1 MNIFWYILA
10 AFVLLN
16 LISFCFKDYRRQNDL
31 KKSMKVFDFKED
43 FKLHK
48 GTGSKRFVEV
58 LKLIM
63 NIVQYPIGIV
73 IMFFLD
79 FLFMPVFYWLQR
91 LYYLF
96 KPDKHEK
103 YKAKKPEHNKYYE
116 FHSEKVWDLESKEPG
131 RLLFRCDMPF
141 IPNGR
146 QIIYIE
152 NSYDPFYNQYICEN
166 LSELKEY
173 FATRGYEFC
182 YLPSIGKIINAD
194 AHYYS
199 PTFDGTVSNDSSN
212 MKSDLLIP
220 YLVDAPEIKPGFIRY
235 IGKEADEIGVPVE
248 IYNDMGIFRFSYFSF
263 LPPSEVSM
271 EQQIT
276 TYLGLTGPKIREM
289 YCLGPKP
296 KEDADSEFSIDTEKL
311 INEVRERVEKLK
323 LQGVSELVLKN
334 LLQPEKKLS
343 RLVITKSSQIFLPD
357 YNNMEIQMTPLPKAV
372 FFLFLRHPEGILFK
386 NLVDY
391 RDELTRIYGHLT
403 GRQDMKAVEKS
414 ICDITDPTQNS
425 INEKCARIREAFVRN
440 FDDHLAQNYYV
451 TGNRGEAKT
460 IILPR
465 DLVEWQDK

>member
-31 KKSMKVFDFKED
+31 KKAMKVFDFKED

-48 GTGSKRFVEV
+48 GTGLKRFVEV

-73 IMFFLD
+73 IMFFLV

-96 KPDKHEK
+96 KPDKHK
-103 YKAKKPEHNKYYE
+103 RYKAKKPEHNKYYE

-220 YLVDAPEIKPGFIRY
+220 YLVDAPEIKPGLIRY
-235 IGKEADEIGVPVE
+235 LRKEEGDSP
-248 IYNDMGIFRFSYFSF
+248 DKDTFRFSYFTF

-276 TYLGLTGPKIREM
+276 TYISLIGFHGTREM
-289 YCLGPKP
+289 YCLKP
-296 KEDADSEFSIDTEKL
+296 NSPDEKADNDFSSDIKQLMD
-311 INEVRERVEKLK
+311 EVSERVEKLR
-323 LQGVSELVLKN
+323 LHGVSEMVLKN

-403 GRQDMKAVEKS
+403 GRQDMKAVKKS

-440 FDDHLAQNYYV
+440 FDDYLAQNYYV

>member
-31 KKSMKVFDFKED
+31 KKAMKVFDFKED

-96 KPDKHEK
+96 KPDKHK
-103 YKAKKPEHNKYYE
+103 RYKAKKPEHNKYYE

-166 LSELKEY
+166 LSELREY
-173 FATRGYEFC
+173 FASEGYEFC

-199 PTFDGTVSNDSSN
+199 PTFEGNVSNDSSN

-220 YLVDAPEIKPGFIRY
+220 YLVDAPEIKPGLIRY
-235 IGKEADEIGVPVE
+235 LRKEEGDSP
-248 IYNDMGIFRFSYFSF
+248 DKDTFRFSYFTF

-276 TYLGLTGPKIREM
+276 TYISLIGFHGTREM
-289 YCLGPKP
+289 YCLKP
-296 KEDADSEFSIDTEKL
+296 NSPDEKADNDFSSDIKQLMD
-311 INEVRERVEKLK
+311 EVSERVEKLR
-323 LQGVSELVLKN
+323 LHGVSEMVLKN

>member
-103 YKAKKPEHNKYYE
+103 YKAKTPEHNKYYE

-220 YLVDAPEIKPGFIRY
+220 YLVDAPEIKPGLIRY
-235 IGKEADEIGVPVE
+235 LRKEEGDSP
-248 IYNDMGIFRFSYFSF
+248 DKDTFRFSYFTF

-276 TYLGLTGPKIREM
+276 TYISLIGFHGTREM
-289 YCLGPKP
+289 YCLKP
-296 KEDADSEFSIDTEKL
+296 NSPDEKADNDFSSDIKQLMD
-311 INEVRERVEKLK
+311 EVSERVEKLR
-323 LQGVSELVLKN
+323 LHGVSELVLKN

-343 RLVITKSSQIFLPD
+343 RLIITKSSQIFLPD

>member
-48 GTGSKRFVEV
+48 GTGLKRFVEV

-96 KPDKHEK
+96 KPDKHK
-103 YKAKKPEHNKYYE
+103 RYKAKKPEHNKYYE
-116 FHSEKVWDLESKEPG
+116 FHSEKVWDLESKKPG
-131 RLLFRCDMPF
+131 RFLFRCDMPF
-141 IPNGR
+141 IPNDH

-166 LSELKEY
+166 LSELREY
-173 FATRGYEFC
+173 FASEGYEFC

-199 PTFDGTVSNDSSN
+199 PTFEGNVSNDSSN

-220 YLVDAPEIKPGFIRY
+220 YLVDAPEIKPGLIRY
-235 IGKEADEIGVPVE
+235 LRKEEGDSP
-248 IYNDMGIFRFSYFSF
+248 DKDTFRFSYFTF

-276 TYLGLTGPKIREM
+276 TYISLIGFHGTREM
-289 YCLGPKP
+289 YCLKP
-296 KEDADSEFSIDTEKL
+296 NSPDEKADNDFSSDIKQLMD
-311 INEVRERVEKLK
+311 EVSERVEKLR
-323 LQGVSELVLKN
+323 LHGVSELVLKN

-343 RLVITKSSQIFLPD
+343 RLIITKSSQIFLPD

-403 GRQDMKAVEKS
+403 GRQDMKAVKKS

>member
-31 KKSMKVFDFKED
+31 KKAMKVFDFKED

-73 IMFFLD
+73 IMFFLV

-96 KPDKHEK
+96 KPDKHK
-103 YKAKKPEHNKYYE
+103 RYKAKKPEHNKYYE

-220 YLVDAPEIKPGFIRY
+220 YLVDAPEIKPGLIRY
-235 IGKEADEIGVPVE
+235 LRKEEGDSP
-248 IYNDMGIFRFSYFSF
+248 DKDTFRFSYFTF

-276 TYLGLTGPKIREM
+276 TYISLIGFHGTREM
-289 YCLGPKP
+289 YCLKP
-296 KEDADSEFSIDTEKL
+296 NSPDEKADNDFSSDIKQLMD
-311 INEVRERVEKLK
+311 EVSERVEKLR
-323 LQGVSELVLKN
+323 LHGVSELVLKN

-403 GRQDMKAVEKS
+403 GRQDMKAVKKS

-465 DLVEWQDK
+465 NLVEWQDK